1 MAKLSVSVDVPL
13 PPEKA
18 WECASDLSR
27 FKEWLTIHR
36 VWRSKLPETLEKGT
50 VIESIVE
57 VKGMPNRIKWTIVH
71 FKPPEAMTL
80 NGEGV
85 GGVKVKLIGKVKP
98 SGDGSTVTFD
108 VHLGGAALFG
118 PIGMVVAAALKG
130 DIRESLNR
138 FKSGFR
144 RRMTDQRRNRLA
156 TSLVNSTVDRR
167 TDSSSSETSR
177 VSTIANGNVV
187 TTAPRPYSM

>member
-27 FKEWLTIHR
+27 YREWLTIHR
-36 VWRSKLPETLEKGT
+36 IWRSKLPESLEKGA
-50 VIESIVE
+50 VVESIVE

-71 FKPPEAMTL
+71 YKPPEAMTL
-80 NGEGV
+80 DGDGR

-108 VHLGGAALFG
+108 VHLGGPALFG
-118 PIGMVVAAALKG
+118 PIGMVVATALRG
-130 DIRESLNR
+130 DIQDSLHK
-138 FKSGFR
+138 FK
-144 RRMTDQRRNRLA
+144 
-156 TSLVNSTVDRR
+156 
-167 TDSSSSETSR
+167 
-177 VSTIANGNVV
+177 NVF
-187 TTAPRPYSM
+187 APG

>member
-27 FKEWLTIHR
+27 YKDWLTIHR

-50 VIESIVE
+50 ILESIVE

-98 SGDGSTVTFD
+98 AGDGSTVTFD
-108 VHLGGAALFG
+108 VHLGGPALFG

-138 FKSGFR
+138 FKGTF
-144 RRMTDQRRNRLA
+144 
-156 TSLVNSTVDRR
+156 
-167 TDSSSSETSR
+167 
-177 VSTIANGNVV
+177 
-187 TTAPRPYSM
+187 APA

>member
-50 VIESIVE
+50 IVESIVE

-138 FKSGFR
+138 FKCTF
-144 RRMTDQRRNRLA
+144 
-156 TSLVNSTVDRR
+156 
-167 TDSSSSETSR
+167 
-177 VSTIANGNVV
+177 
-187 TTAPRPYSM
+187 APA

>member
-27 FKEWLTIHR
+27 YKEWLTIHR
-36 VWRSKLPETLEKGT
+36 VWRSKLPQTLEKGT
-50 VIESIVE
+50 VVESILE

-85 GGVKVKLIGKVKP
+85 GGVKIKLIAKIKP

-138 FKSGFR
+138 FKSTF
-144 RRMTDQRRNRLA
+144 
-156 TSLVNSTVDRR
+156 
-167 TDSSSSETSR
+167 
-177 VSTIANGNVV
+177 
-187 TTAPRPYSM
+187 APA

>member
-13 PPEKA
+13 PPETA
-18 WECASDLSR
+18 WKCASDLSR
-27 FKEWLTIHR
+27 YKEWLSIHR

-50 VIESIVE
+50 TLESIVE

-98 SGDGSTVTFD
+98 AEDGSTVTFD

-130 DIRESLNR
+130 DIRESLDR
-138 FKSGFR
+138 FKSTF
-144 RRMTDQRRNRLA
+144 
-156 TSLVNSTVDRR
+156 
-167 TDSSSSETSR
+167 
-177 VSTIANGNVV
+177 
-187 TTAPRPYSM
+187 APA